1 MRRSVVV
8 TIAVCMAVGLATGAW
23 TRQDLCEAGETV
35 ESALA
40 EAQQAVGQSS
50 RPIQINTVG
59 LDVEGDEEAISYLQ
73 SVAAIGG
80 GSYYAAADA
89 SQVEAALAGAATGAA
104 SDFTGAPVIIS
115 PRNGDTVGPSTTV
128 VGRAQ
133 PGQLVVVWTAVYDAT
148 TGELKKK
155 VPGHRHLTDETGGF
169 SLVISTPRIFLGA
182 DIPLRYE
189 IHAQAFTGRTPSLEA
204 IVTVVSPQ

>member
-1 MRRSVVV
+1 V
-8 TIAVCMAVGLATGAW
+8 
-23 TRQDLCEAGETV
+23 DLCDDNETV

-40 EAQQAVGQSS
+40 EAQQAVAQNPM
-50 RPIQINTVG
+50 PIQINAVG
-59 LDVEGDEEAISYLQ
+59 LDVEGDNDAISYLQ

-80 GSYYAAADA
+80 GNYYAAADA
-89 SQVEAALAGAATGAA
+89 SQVEAALTGAATGAA
-104 SDFTGAPVIIS
+104 SSFTGAPVITS

-133 PGQLVVVWTAVYDAT
+133 PGQLMVVWTAVYDAA

-155 VPGHRHLTDETGGF
+155 VPGHRHFTDETGGF
-169 SLVISTPRIFLGA
+169 SLVISTPRIFMGA

-189 IHAQAFTGRTPSLEA
+189 IHAQAFTGRTGSLEA
-204 IVTVVSPQ
+204 IVTVASPQ